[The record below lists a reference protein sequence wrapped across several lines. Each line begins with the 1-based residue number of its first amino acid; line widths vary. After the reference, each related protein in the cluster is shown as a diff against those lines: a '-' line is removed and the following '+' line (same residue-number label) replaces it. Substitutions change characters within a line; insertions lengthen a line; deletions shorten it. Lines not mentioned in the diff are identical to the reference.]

1 LTIPLFPRK
10 TEWVPPCDFPDLSS
24 ADEIAID
31 LETCDPH
38 METMG
43 PGWARKDGYIVG
55 YAFAVDGWRGYFPV
69 AHEGG
74 GNIDK
79 RLVENFVRRTLELPN
94 TKVMHNAAYD
104 MGWLLSSGF
113 KVNGRIIDTMLAAP
127 LIDENRFSFS
137 LNALGFDYLKEVK
150 SEQGLKE
157 AAGDFN
163 VHAKKELWKL
173 PAMFVGE
180 YAEQDAALTLK
191 LWQHFKTVL
200 RKEEVESIFD
210 LETELL
216 PILVI

>member
-1 LTIPLFPRK
+1 MTFPIFLLLTKLQSTWRRVIHTWKPWDLGGLAK
-10 TEWVPPCDFPDLSS
+10 T
-24 ADEIAID
+24 
-31 LETCDPH
+31 
-38 METMG
+38 
-43 PGWARKDGYIVG
+43 GYVVG

-69 AHEGG
+69 GHEGG

-163 VHAKKELWKL
+163 VHAKKELL
-173 PAMFVGE
+173 EASRDVRGRIRRAGRCPYIEAL
-180 YAEQDAALTLK
+180 AALQDGPAQRRGRIHL
-191 LWQHFKTVL
+191 
-200 RKEEVESIFD
+200 
-210 LETELL
+210 
-216 PILVI
+216 